1 MGLSRK
7 FAGCGFAAVLAALV
21 AGPALAD
28 ELALPE
34 PEGVTAALP
43 HSPMPVVEEALAL
56 PEPETEPV
64 APYAH
69 YGCRKDRDET
79 VYLTN

>member
-1 MGLSRK
+1 MGFSRLL
-7 FAGCGFAAVLAALV
+7 AGLGLLV
-21 AGPALAD
+21 VMAGPAFAD

-43 HSPMPVVEEALAL
+43 QSPMPKAEEALAL
-56 PEPETEPV
+56 PEPETEAV
-64 APYAH
+64 APYADH
-69 YGCRKDRDET
+69 GCRKDRGET

>member
-1 MGLSRK
+1 MGFTR
-7 FAGCGFAAVLAALV
+7 LV
-21 AGPALAD
+21 AWIGLLALLTGPALAD

-43 HSPMPVVEEALAL
+43 HSPMPKAEEALAL
-56 PEPETEPV
+56 PEPETEAV
-64 APYAH
+64 APYAEQ
-69 YGCRKDRDET
+69 GCRRNGGET

>member
-1 MGLSRK
+1 MGFTR
-7 FAGCGFAAVLAALV
+7 LV
-21 AGPALAD
+21 AWFGLLALLTGPALAD

-43 HSPMPVVEEALAL
+43 QSPMPKAEEALAL
-56 PEPETEPV
+56 PEPDTEAL
-64 APYAH
+64 APYAEQ
-69 YGCRKDRDET
+69 GCRKSGRET

>member
-1 MGLSRK
+1 MGFTRLI
-7 FAGCGFAAVLAALV
+7 AGLGLLVLL

-43 HSPMPVVEEALAL
+43 YSPMPRAEEALAL

-64 APYAH
+64 APYAE
-69 YGCRKDRDET
+69 YGCRKDRGET